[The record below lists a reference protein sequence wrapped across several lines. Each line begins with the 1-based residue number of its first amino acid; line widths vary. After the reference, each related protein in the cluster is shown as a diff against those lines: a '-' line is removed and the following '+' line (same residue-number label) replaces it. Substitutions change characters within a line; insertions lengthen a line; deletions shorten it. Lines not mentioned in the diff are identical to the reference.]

1 MTKPKLIV
9 KQYLGTKLYD
19 ATLEGKYLH
28 YFLAPPNIQPKP
40 LETKGVLYPAIILG
54 ITSLPPEAFRN
65 GMDLEIN
72 NIETLLDRITI
83 TKLVDTLEKAR
94 FAANTWQKI
103 ARH

>member
-1 MTKPKLIV
+1 MTKPKLVIE
-9 KQYLGTKLYD
+9 QYLGTKLYD
-19 ATLEGKYLH
+19 ATLDGKYLQ

-65 GMDLEIN
+65 GMDLETK

-83 TKLVDTLEKAR
+83 ERLVDTLQKAR